1 MYILYVLIEYKY
13 NLYYHFFK
21 NVLTIINSNFIY
33 ILFSNNNNIYEYS
46 Q

>member
-1 MYILYVLIEYKY
+1 MENLFVLIEYRY
-13 NLYYHFFK
+13 NLFSHFLK

-33 ILFSNNNNIYEYS
+33 ILFSNNNNIYEYT